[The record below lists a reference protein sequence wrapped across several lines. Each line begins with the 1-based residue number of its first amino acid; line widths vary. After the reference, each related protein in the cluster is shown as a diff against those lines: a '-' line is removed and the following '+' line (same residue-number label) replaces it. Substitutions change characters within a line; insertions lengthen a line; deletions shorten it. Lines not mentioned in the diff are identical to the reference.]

1 MPPAKGTSVVSAVLG
16 PEAAV
21 LTRPNWV
28 SSQLPVR
35 AQGRPSH
42 GPPEENPPICTLTTH
57 SELMSPGNPVQDRWR
72 PWVPSRTHLNSCK
85 TGPCRRRGGA
95 RAAHAA
101 AGSQQR
107 AGRQEGAPAAPTGS
121 HRPPR
126 PAEARRLA
134 PDKQLGGQA
143 PKSFSNDSIIQDVN
157 QEPGSRITGLT
168 RSESTAGGSI
178 QQPQLGHVQAGAALG
193 RTGDAGGPV
202 GHHAVQGSHQDVRHV
217 VCQHL
222 RADED
227 FAEFGFMGPSHAVLS
242 SHVARTPAKANAR
255 RVTPGAVGPAAGG
268 ECPAARTH
276 LPEAP
281 SSCRW
286 MMRPGG

>member
-1 MPPAKGTSVVSAVLG
+1 MAPLGAKSD
-16 PEAAV
+16 P
-21 LTRPNWV
+21 
-28 SSQLPVR
+28 SQQL
-35 AQGRPSH
+35 
-42 GPPEENPPICTLTTH
+42 
-57 SELMSPGNPVQDRWR
+57 QDRTLSEKRWCE
-72 PWVPSRTHLNSCK
+72 SRA
-85 TGPCRRRGGA
+85 RGGWI
-95 RAAHAA
+95 
-101 AGSQQR
+101 
-107 AGRQEGAPAAPTGS
+107 PAANRPAGGGSRGS

-134 PDKQLGGQA
+134 PDKQLGGHT

-222 RADED
+222 WADED
-227 FAEFGFMGPSHAVLS
+227 SAEFGFMGPSHAVLS

>member
-95 RAAHAA
+95 RAAHTA

-107 AGRQEGAPAAPTGS
+107 AGRQEGAPAAPTGPLGRQRPVAS
-121 HRPPR
+121 HPTSNWEATLQSPSQMTPSFRTSTRNQVPASRDLLAQSPR
-126 PAEARRLA
+126 P
-134 PDKQLGGQA
+134 
-143 PKSFSNDSIIQDVN
+143 
-157 QEPGSRITGLT
+157 
-168 RSESTAGGSI
+168 
-178 QQPQLGHVQAGAALG
+178 GAA
-193 RTGDAGGPV
+193 
-202 GHHAVQGSHQDVRHV
+202 SSS
-217 VCQHL
+217 
-222 RADED
+222 
-227 FAEFGFMGPSHAVLS
+227 PS
-242 SHVARTPAKANAR
+242 
-255 RVTPGAVGPAAGG
+255 
-268 ECPAARTH
+268 
-276 LPEAP
+276 
-281 SSCRW
+281 
-286 MMRPGG
+286 